1 MKGKTILII
10 LLICVFAL
18 FITSNETYTAYESSV
33 ENEVPI
39 EIATWRIDIDGKDV
53 VSATEKIAVG
63 QITWTNEHANNKT
76 AAPGS
81 VGVARINIDPSK
93 SDVAIQY
100 EITYEDN
107 SINPDCILSIT
118 SIYIE
123 NQQLERANDNSFE
136 GIITMDDI
144 KNKKIITLVIN
155 VEWVN
160 NEENNERDTLI
171 GSGETEADFLNLQFN
186 ARQYLGE

>member
-18 FITSNETYTAYESSV
+18 FITSNQTYTAYESLV
-33 ENEVPI
+33 ENEVPV

-63 QITWTNEHANNKT
+63 QITWTNEHANSNT

-93 SDVAIQY
+93 SDVAIKY
-100 EITYEDN
+100 KISYEDHTM
-107 SINPDCILSIT
+107 NPDCILSVT

-123 NQQLERANDNSFE
+123 DEQLANVNNSFE

-144 KNKKIITLVIN
+144 KNKKILTLVIN

-160 NEENNERDTLI
+160 NEENNENDTLI
-171 GSGETEADFLNLQFN
+171 GSGEVEANFLNLELE